1 MAPAD
6 HRLLCGALIGAVL
19 FFLSLT
25 HLWPLVDFP
34 CFPAGDAWRGQAEA
48 LCQRQGIAIPHSGAA
63 RQLWVDVAAL
73 DYLERRFG
81 QPATQQ
87 LVRDGLP
94 LVAHRVTLKAG
105 GAADSVV
112 VLLGEGGRIV
122 GWERT
127 LQEDTAGAALTPA
140 AAEELARA
148 ALGESPGGAQGFT
161 LVERSASERPARR
174 DHRLVFE
181 RAHVDAAGLR
191 ESREV
196 VVAGRLVAKSWGSVV
211 VPADEQRAAR
221 ARQAPS
227 SGLQVLGEAG
237 LALGGLG
244 ALWVFLARL
253 PRGQVRLGPPARWA
267 AVAWALL
274 MVVNLLQQARL
285 FERWDP
291 LWPGWLADGYRL
303 LSWSLDDLTVVLPL
317 FVFLAAADALDR
329 ELPGANQR
337 GATLWKLGRGQLRD
351 PGVALASLRGFAVGC
366 LCGGVLAAGVLLLR
380 AAGARV
386 GLQPRD
392 FFFYPLNS
400 ALPLLTTMCFFAHI
414 ALFEE
419 LGYRFFAGTWL
430 ERLTR
435 RRWLAIAAP
444 ALVYGA
450 MHSAFGFLPPCEPFW
465 ARPLLLTLV
474 GAVWGWAFFRYDA
487 LTVVL
492 SHFTADLFIFNWP
505 ALASGQTALV
515 AGAALTILVPLLPGL
530 LWLLWPPRRPPAG
543 APAGPV

>member
-1 MAPAD
+1 MVASD
-6 HRLLCGALIGAVL
+6 HRLLWGALIGAAL

-25 HLWPLVDFP
+25 SMWPLVDFP
-34 CFPAGDAWRGQAEA
+34 CFISGDAWRGQAEA
-48 LCQRQGIAIPHSGAA
+48 LCQRQGIAIPQAGAA
-63 RQLWVDVAAL
+63 RQLWVDVPAI

-87 LVRDGLP
+87 LIREGLP
-94 LVAHRVTLKAG
+94 VIAHRVTLKAG
-105 GAADSVV
+105 GIADSAVV
-112 VLLGEGGRIV
+112 MIGADGRVI

-127 LQEDTAGAALTPA
+127 LQEDAAGAALPPA

-148 ALGESPGGAQGFT
+148 ALCESPGGADGFT
-161 LVERSASERPARR
+161 VVERSSSERPARR

-181 RAHVDAAGLR
+181 RRRAGSEGLR
-191 ESREV
+191 ESREL
-196 VVAGRLVAKSWGSVV
+196 VVAGRLVAKSWGTVV

-221 ARQAPS
+221 SRLAPS
-227 SGLQVLGEAG
+227 NGLQVLGEAG
-237 LALGGLG
+237 LTLGGLG

-253 PRGQVRLGPPARWA
+253 PRGGVRLGPPARWA
-267 AVAWALL
+267 AVLWALL
-274 MVVNLLQQARL
+274 MVVNLLQRARL

-329 ELPGANQR
+329 ELPLALQR
-337 GATLWKLGRGQLRD
+337 GTTLWRLGRGELRD
-351 PGVALASLRGFAVGC
+351 PGVAQASLRGFAVGC

-380 AAGARV
+380 LGGARV

-400 ALPLLTTMCFFAHI
+400 AAPLLTTLCFFAHI

-419 LGYRFFAGTWL
+419 LGYRFFAGSWL

-435 RRWLAIAAP
+435 RRWLAIALP

-450 MHSAFGFLPPCEPFW
+450 MHSMFGFLPPCEPFW
-465 ARPLLLTLV
+465 ARPLLLALV

-505 ALASGQTALV
+505 ALASGQPALV
-515 AGAALTILVPLLPGL
+515 AGAAATILVPLLPGL
-530 LWLLWPPRRPPAG
+530 LWLLWPVRPALARQPPDAR
-543 APAGPV
+543 

>member
-1 MAPAD
+1 MAATD
-6 HRLLCGALIGAVL
+6 HRLLVGALIGAVL

-25 HLWPLVDFP
+25 SIWPLVDFP
-34 CFPAGDAWRGQAEA
+34 CFVAGDAWRGQAEA
-48 LCQRQGIAIPHSGAA
+48 LCQRQGIGIPHCDAA
-63 RQLWVDVAAL
+63 RQLWVDVAAI

-81 QPATQQ
+81 QGATQQ
-87 LVRDGLP
+87 LIRDGLP
-94 LVAHRVTLKAG
+94 VIAHRVTLKRG
-105 GAADSVV
+105 GVADSAVV
-112 VLLGEGGRIV
+112 MIGADGRVI

-127 LQEDTAGAALTPA
+127 LQEDDAGAALPSA

-148 ALGESPGGAQGFT
+148 ALSESPGGAAGFAV
-161 LVERSASERPARR
+161 VERTASERPARR

-181 RAHVDAAGLR
+181 RPHAGADGLR

-196 VVAGRLVAKSWGSVV
+196 VVAGRLVTKSWGTVV
-211 VPADEQRAAR
+211 VPADEQRSAR
-221 ARQAPS
+221 SRLAPVN
-227 SGLQVLGEAG
+227 GLQVLGEAG
-237 LALGGLG
+237 LTLGGLA

-253 PRGQVRLGPPARWA
+253 PAGGVRLGPPARWA
-267 AVAWALL
+267 AVLWALL

-329 ELPGANQR
+329 ELPPGQQR
-337 GATLWKLGRGQLRD
+337 GATLWRLGRGDLRD
-351 PGVALASLRGFAVGC
+351 RGVALASLRGFAVGC
-366 LCGGVLAAGVLLLR
+366 LCGGVLAAGVLVLR
-380 AAGARV
+380 QCGARV

-400 ALPLLTTMCFFAHI
+400 AAPLLTTLCFFAHI

-419 LGYRFFAGTWL
+419 LGYRYFAGSWL

-435 RRWLAIAAP
+435 RRWIAIAVP

-450 MHSAFGFLPPCEPFW
+450 MHAVFGFLPPCEPFW
-465 ARPLLLTLV
+465 ARPLLLALV
-474 GAVWGWAFFRYDA
+474 GAVWGWAFFRFDA

-505 ALASGQTALV
+505 ALASGQPALV
-515 AGAALTILVPLLPGL
+515 AGAAATILVPLVPGL
-530 LWLLWPPRRPPAG
+530 LWLLWPPRPAAG
-543 APAGPV
+543 AAPDAA